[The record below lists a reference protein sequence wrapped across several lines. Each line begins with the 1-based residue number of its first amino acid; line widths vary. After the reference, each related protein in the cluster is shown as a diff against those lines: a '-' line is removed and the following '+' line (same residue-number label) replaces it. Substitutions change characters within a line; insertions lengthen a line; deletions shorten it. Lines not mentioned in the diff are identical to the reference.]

1 MEQVRAQVDEAA
13 PSPPLLR
20 PLAPRASLVD
30 DVAERIREAVLDGVL
45 PAGLKL
51 SDSRLAREMGVG
63 RGSVREAFALLL
75 ADGLLERTETG
86 RGFRIARLAVGDFDD
101 TYELRLAIECRAV
114 RIVTLRH
121 DPSDMAVLDGIVA
134 KFLDAAREGR
144 HARAATLDLRF
155 HDTLCRL
162 SRSASLHGV
171 FTRDVV
177 KMLTLLHNDND
188 IYEPLADWIEEL
200 PAVLDAIHRGD
211 ADGASCAM
219 ESHIESSRR
228 IAMASLETRP

>member
-1 MEQVRAQVDEAA
+1 MQSGEGAQAQE
-13 PSPPLLR
+13 PLLR
-20 PLAPRASLVD
+20 PLAPRVSLVD
-30 DVAERIREAVLDGVL
+30 DVAERIREAVLSGVL
-45 PAGLKL
+45 PAGMRL

-63 RGSVREAFALLL
+63 RGSIREAFSLLL

-86 RGFRIARLAVGDFDD
+86 RGFRIARLAVEDFDD

-114 RIVTLRH
+114 RILAVRC
-121 DPSDMAVLDGIVA
+121 DGSDIAVLDGVVQD
-134 KFLDAAREGR
+134 FLKAVREGD

-155 HDTLCRL
+155 HETLCRL

-188 IYEPLADWIEEL
+188 IYEPLGDWTEEL
-200 PAVLDAIHRGD
+200 PAILDGIRRGD
-211 ADGASCAM
+211 ADGASRAM
-219 ESHIESSRR
+219 EVHIESSRR
-228 IAMASLETRP
+228 LAMASLETQL